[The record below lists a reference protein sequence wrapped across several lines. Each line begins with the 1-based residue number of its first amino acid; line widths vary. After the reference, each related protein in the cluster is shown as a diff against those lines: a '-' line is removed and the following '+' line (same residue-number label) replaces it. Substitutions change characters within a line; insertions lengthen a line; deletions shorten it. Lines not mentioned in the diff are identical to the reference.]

1 MTVLR
6 YEAPLITLTPLN
18 DAAKV
23 LASEPLTIPPL
34 DAKVEVVA
42 GKPRLTY
49 RFQAGDADADRK
61 PATAMVGQR
70 DLKSSIWELASDGNK
85 WRVTPISINAERMD
99 KPWIHSRTIDFQV
112 VLTKEENEQRW
123 KDIDER
129 IRQRRINRKLG
140 T

>member
-1 MTVLR
+1 VTQPQ
-6 YEAPLITLTPLN
+6 YTEPTITLTPLN
-18 DAAKV
+18 DTAKT
-23 LASEPLTIPPL
+23 LASEPLVIPPT

-49 RFQAGDADADRK
+49 SFQVSGADADRK
-61 PATAMVGQR
+61 LATAMVGRR